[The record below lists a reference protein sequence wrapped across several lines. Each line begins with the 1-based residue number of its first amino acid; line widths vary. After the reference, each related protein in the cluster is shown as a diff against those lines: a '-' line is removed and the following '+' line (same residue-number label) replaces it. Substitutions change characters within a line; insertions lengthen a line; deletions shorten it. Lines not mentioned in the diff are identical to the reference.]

1 MYEGF
6 VWMWTLY
13 FMQYIDPEQKIV
25 WQGYKKDSSN
35 VSSILRDFS
44 LWVCPPYLT
53 CARFRAC
60 CLRCRESLAPQ
71 PQPSLSA
78 DYWRSWPAPPHSSDL
93 LHTHTHTQR
102 NVLLFKIIKQEK
114 NRPGQRGKITYI
126 WIQTKNRWGNRESRL
141 RMDLF
146 TDVVHICV
154 IECAHMVAFPTW
166 LRHGVSHVS
175 RCRSV
180 TGPWRAAG
188 GSCRRVLR
196 TRLHWIDILFYF
208 IQVVEVTLLNVV

>member
-1 MYEGF
+1 MYHQYWE
-6 VWMWTLY
+6 TLVCEY
-13 FMQYIDPEQKIV
+13 VLPTWLAHGSGRV
-25 WQGYKKDSSN
+25 VCAAGSPWPPSP
-35 VSSILRDFS
+35 S
-44 LWVCPPYLT
+44 LLCQQTIEEVGQHPLTRLT
-53 CARFRAC
+53 C
-60 CLRCRESLAPQ
+60 
-71 PQPSLSA
+71 
-78 DYWRSWPAPPHSSDL
+78 Y
-93 LHTHTHTQR
+93 THTHTQR

-208 IQVVEVTLLNVV
+208 I